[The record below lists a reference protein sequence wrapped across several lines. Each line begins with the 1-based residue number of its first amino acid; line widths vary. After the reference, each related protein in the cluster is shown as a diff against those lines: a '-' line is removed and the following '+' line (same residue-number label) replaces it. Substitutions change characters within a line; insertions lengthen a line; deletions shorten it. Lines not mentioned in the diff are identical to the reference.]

1 MMNAT
6 PVDWSPAL
14 ALLAGSG
21 SVTLLILLGL
31 AWRWRGASRRQ
42 RWPRSPRWPCS

>member
-31 AWRWRGASRRQ
+31 AWRWRGPAAVSV
-42 RWPRSPRWPCS
+42 WPRSPRWPCF